1 VVINGIVDEHLEVE
15 TINELEEI
23 DSNRRFDISKIDF
36 DLLRREFGR
45 RRDKNLVMKDI
56 QEVLQE
62 RIAQTR
68 ETIRRRTVQILPTYG
83 HSTFTTRNTGNKK
96 RYAKTDP

>member
-1 VVINGIVDEHLEVE
+1 ME

-62 RIAQTR
+62 RIAQMLSANPSR
-68 ETIRRRTVQILPTYG
+68 INFYEKYQEIISNY
-83 HSTFTTRNTGNKK
+83 NKEQN
-96 RYAKTDP
+96 RAFD